1 MYTNSWPSAQEFA
14 RGPQEVRFYISQEV
28 QIPIPSKNASED
40 KIREQTKNY
49 IMMEQQTLLICLD
62 EKNSVDLLHTQDCC
76 EIPAEISL
84 NTEWQPMFA
93 ILLMKTS
100 YYNIIQ
106 WMDLALH
113 PLRQQ
118 NVDKF
123 TELEQ
128 DSHKHISPLVQQIQA
143 HRYITIFFHNHARQI
158 HIINSTGFFT
168 TTGAIRRDL
177 KQFQSIFKQ
186 SHKHN
191 HLTKGRIKLQHKF
204 SSLNFHFY
212 QFLNLYIILYIQIA
226 HEVKAQGHKKMRMLV
241 FSYQFQLQKNNLEH
255 QFLLTPGQQH
265 IIYDKTK
272 WARVTIL
279 VYNEG
284 LSDMLLHISAGQ
296 QVAAERIIA
305 SICNSLIEGF
315 SDIFLARVTILTNY
329 NCEQTVP
336 DRNRVPGPQEKNLD
350 LTLR

>member
-1 MYTNSWPSAQEFA
+1 MYTNSWPSAQESA

-49 IMMEQQTLLICLD
+49 IMMEQQTLLICLAVAD
-62 EKNSVDLLHTQDCC
+62 DDGE
-76 EIPAEISL
+76 

-113 PLRQQ
+113 PLRYSTYSRKLKIRK
-118 NVDKF
+118 D
-123 TELEQ
+123 T
-128 DSHKHISPLVQQIQA
+128 ST

-158 HIINSTGFFT
+158 HIINSTGFQT
-168 TTGAIRRDL
+168 KLQSPQEYHQDL
-177 KQFQSIFKQ
+177 KQVIS
-186 SHKHN
+186 SKHIITISNQYN

-255 QFLLTPGQQH
+255 QFRM
-265 IIYDKTK
+265 YDKTK

-284 LSDMLLHISAGQ
+284 LSDMLLHISAGE
-296 QVAAERIIA
+296 QVAAESDLAGMQIQNDSGARILRIIA

-315 SDIFLARVTILTNY
+315 SDIFLNKLNITHCISTILTNY

-336 DRNRVPGPQEKNLD
+336 DRNRVPGPQERFGDIFLIQK
-350 LTLR
+350 

>member
-1 MYTNSWPSAQEFA
+1 
-14 RGPQEVRFYISQEV
+14 
-28 QIPIPSKNASED
+28 
-40 KIREQTKNY
+40 
-49 IMMEQQTLLICLD
+49 
-62 EKNSVDLLHTQDCC
+62 
-76 EIPAEISL
+76 
-84 NTEWQPMFA
+84 
-93 ILLMKTS
+93 
-100 YYNIIQ
+100 
-106 WMDLALH
+106 
-113 PLRQQ
+113 
-118 NVDKF
+118 
-123 TELEQ
+123 
-128 DSHKHISPLVQQIQA
+128 
-143 HRYITIFFHNHARQI
+143 
-158 HIINSTGFFT
+158 
-168 TTGAIRRDL
+168 
-177 KQFQSIFKQ
+177 
-186 SHKHN
+186 
-191 HLTKGRIKLQHKF
+191 
-204 SSLNFHFY
+204 
-212 QFLNLYIILYIQIA
+212 LYIILYIQIA

-350 LTLR
+350 LTLRLLRKALGGHFIEGFSDIFLARVTILTNYNCEQTVPDRNRVPGPQEKNLDLTLRLLRKALGGHFIEGFSDIFLARVTILTNYNCEQTVPDRNRVPGPQEKNLDLTLRFHHITLVAMFSSSSYTFTRILLVMFLFAGIFLGTNKNDLNSVILYAAIKIDHSHRIFFLFYGRIRAIWFTGNPIYFLRGT